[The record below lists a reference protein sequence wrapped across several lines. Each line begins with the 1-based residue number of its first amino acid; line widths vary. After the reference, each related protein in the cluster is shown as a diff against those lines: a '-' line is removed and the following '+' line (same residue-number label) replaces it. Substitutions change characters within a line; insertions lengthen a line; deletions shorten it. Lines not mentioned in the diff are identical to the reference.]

1 MASFFKF
8 LVTVEVER
16 TQGKF
21 ASRDEIYGE
30 LETALLDA
38 NPSEIYGIGNDGN
51 SDYEVTMWE
60 VEETK

>member
-16 TQGKF
+16 IAGQF
-21 ASRDEIYGE
+21 ASRDDIYGE
-30 LETALLDA
+30 LETALMDA
-38 NPSEIYGIGNDGN
+38 NPSEINGLGANGN